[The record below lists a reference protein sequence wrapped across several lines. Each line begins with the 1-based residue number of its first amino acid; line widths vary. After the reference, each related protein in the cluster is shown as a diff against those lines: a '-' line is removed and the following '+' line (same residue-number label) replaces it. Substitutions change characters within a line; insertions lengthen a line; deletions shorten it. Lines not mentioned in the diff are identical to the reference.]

1 MRLLVDEDTASAT
14 LITRLLAAGY
24 EVVQLPLGTPDEV
37 VFSAAQRLA
46 LPILTANVGR
56 KGRRDPV
63 GLYQFAIERAPHCGV
78 IGIFRPAPSRWLSD
92 SLIIAALAR
101 LVAQEQARPGT
112 ALRLNGITC
121 LNNFLPQ
128 P

>member
-1 MRLLVDEDTASAT
+1 MRLSL
-14 LITRLLAAGY
+14 
-24 EVVQLPLGTPDEV
+24 
-37 VFSAAQRLA
+37 AQRLA

>member
-14 LITRLLAAGY
+14 LITRLLAAGH

-37 VFSAAQRLA
+37 GFSAAQRLA

-63 GLYQFAIERAPHCGV
+63 GLYQLAIERAPHCGV

-101 LVAQEQARPGT
+101 PVAQEQAQPGT

-121 LNNFLPQ
+121 RNDFLPQ